1 MPSSNTCALA
11 TSFDVCVIG
20 GGPGGFAAATRAAA
34 RGARG
39 CLVEARELGGG
50 WLHTGCIPSRA
61 IGATATVCSLVRRG
75 ERFGVK
81 TSAPE
86 IVWPDVLARKDRIV
100 RRLRDGL
107 TQLARQRRIELVAGR
122 AVLQGAGRVVVA
134 SAGSTTTTVLDTKTV
149 IVATGA
155 RPRGWAVAPFD
166 GRRILS
172 SDDLL
177 RIPQLPQ
184 RLAVIGGG
192 VIGCEFASYLAP
204 MGVEVTVYELAP
216 QVLPGQDPD
225 LANALE
231 ASLTKAGVRVF
242 TNARVTAVT
251 PGAADMVIHMASG
264 AEPEPGGGGGS
275 PHPPVH
281 VDQVLVTIGR
291 QPNTANL
298 GLEQAGVTLTPSG
311 HVQVDRHL
319 RAAAQT
325 VFAVGDILGRH
336 QTAYTAGEEGAVAA
350 ENALGALQTVDYAV
364 VPDCLFTLPE
374 MATVGLTEPQ
384 AREHGHTSVAVSR
397 IPWSV
402 SGRAQTLD
410 ETEGF
415 VKVVYDS
422 SDQRLLGVQIIGPRA
437 TDLIAEAALALKQ
450 QMTLTDL
457 VRVLHAHPTLSEL
470 LWEAAAQPLGRALYV
485 R

>member
-1 MPSSNTCALA
+1 MA
-11 TSFDVCVIG
+11 TPFDVCVIG
-20 GGPGGFAAATRAAA
+20 GGPGGFSAATRAAA
-34 RGARG
+34 RGARV
-39 CLVEARELGGG
+39 CLVEARELGGVC
-50 WLHTGCIPSRA
+50 LNTGCIPSRA
-61 IGATATVCSLVRRG
+61 IGTTATVASLVRHS
-75 ERFGVK
+75 ERFGIKV
-81 TSAPE
+81 SAPE
-86 IVWPDVLARKDRIV
+86 IVWPDVVARKERIV

-107 TQLARQRRIELVAGR
+107 TQLAQQRRIQLVAGR
-122 AVLQGAGRVVVA
+122 AVLQGAGRVVA
-134 SAGSTTTTVLDTKTV
+134 TPPGSTATTVLETKTV
-149 IVATGA
+149 IVATGS
-155 RPRGWAVAPFD
+155 RPKPWSVAPFD

-177 RIPQLPQ
+177 RAPQLPA

-204 MGVEVTVYELAP
+204 LGVEVTVYEQAP
-216 QVLPGQDPD
+216 QLLPGQDAD
-225 LANALE
+225 IAKALE

-242 TNARVTAVT
+242 TGAAVTAVT
-251 PGAADMVIHMASG
+251 IAGDIVTI
-264 AEPEPGGGGGS
+264 ECQGGLA
-275 PHPPVH
+275 PLAP
-281 VDQVLVTIGR
+281 VDQVLVTVGR
-291 QPNTANL
+291 QPNTSGI
-298 GLEQAGVTLTPSG
+298 GLEQAGVTLMPAGS
-311 HVQVDRHL
+311 VMVDRHL

-336 QTAYTAGEEGAVAA
+336 QTAYTASEEGAVAA
-350 ENALGALQTVDYAV
+350 ENALGALETVDYAV
-364 VPDCLFTLPE
+364 VPDCVFTIPE
-374 MATVGLTEPQ
+374 IATVGLTEVQ
-384 AREHGHTSVAVSR
+384 AREAGHASVAVSR

-422 SDQRLLGVQIIGPRA
+422 SDQRLLGVQMIGPRA

-457 VRVLHAHPTLSEL
+457 VNVLHAHPTLSEL